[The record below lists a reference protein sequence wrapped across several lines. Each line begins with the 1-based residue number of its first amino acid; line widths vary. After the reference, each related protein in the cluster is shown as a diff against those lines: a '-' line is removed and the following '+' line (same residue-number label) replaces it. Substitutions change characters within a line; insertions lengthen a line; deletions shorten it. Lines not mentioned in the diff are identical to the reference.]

1 MELLKSNI
9 GWKIEK
15 MKIHEGIGQKNKQKG
30 YITQSLLREPVDF
43 LCINRSI
50 YLHVIIFYTI
60 KTYICKLWV
69 LYYLM

>member
-15 MKIHEGIGQKNKQKG
+15 MKIHEGIGQKNKQG

-43 LCINRSI
+43 LCINRGSI

-60 KTYICKLWV
+60 KTYICKL
-69 LYYLM
+69 